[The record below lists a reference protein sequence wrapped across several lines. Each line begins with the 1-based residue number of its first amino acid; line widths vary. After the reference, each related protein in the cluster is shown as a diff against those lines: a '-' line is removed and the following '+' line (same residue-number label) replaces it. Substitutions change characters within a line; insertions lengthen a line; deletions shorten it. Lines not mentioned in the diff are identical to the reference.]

1 MNPYPVECVY
11 GAIIFFGLF
20 YFAVAVGT
28 AGARGRNQMDN
39 AMAKEIQA
47 AMEREQARKK

>member
-1 MNPYPVECVY
+1 MNPYPPECLVA
-11 GAIIFFGLF
+11 AIIFFALI
-20 YFAVAVGT
+20 YVAVAVGT

-47 AMEREQARKK
+47 AMEKEQE